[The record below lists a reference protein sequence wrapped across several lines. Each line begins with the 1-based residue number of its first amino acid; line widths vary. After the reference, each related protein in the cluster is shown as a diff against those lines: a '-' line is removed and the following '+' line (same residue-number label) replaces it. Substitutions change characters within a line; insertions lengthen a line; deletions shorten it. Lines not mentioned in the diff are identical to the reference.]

1 MRTEDYDRIATM
13 LQDTSLSYRE
23 IGRQTGVSDWTIR
36 KIARELDGD
45 PHPMRSPH
53 SERRSQGGDEAS
65 DMTGW
70 IVLTVVVGCFAMM
83 IWAGVRWT
91 PPPET

>member
-1 MRTEDYDRIATM
+1 MRPEDYDRIATM
-13 LQDTSLSYRE
+13 LQDGSLSYRE

-45 PHPMRSPH
+45 PRPMRSPH
-53 SERRSQGGDEAS
+53 SEPSDSGTDEAS
-65 DMTGW
+65 ALTGW
-70 IVLTVVVGCFAMM
+70 IVFAVVVGCFAIM
-83 IWAGVRWT
+83 IWAGARWT